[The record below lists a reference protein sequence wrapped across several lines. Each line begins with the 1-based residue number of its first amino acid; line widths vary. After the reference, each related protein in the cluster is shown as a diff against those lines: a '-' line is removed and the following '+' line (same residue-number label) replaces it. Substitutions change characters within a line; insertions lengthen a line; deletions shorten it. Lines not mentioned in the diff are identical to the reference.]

1 MGNETPTLPVWT
13 WITIFAGI
21 AFIFTMIAYP
31 FTTGPMAVMI
41 GVGLTA
47 GFMGIVA
54 LVSLYADAMYGY
66 QGENWTRKLANKYEE
81 HTK

>member
-1 MGNETPTLPVWT
+1 MQNETPLTVRG
-13 WITIFAGI
+13 WISIFAGI

-54 LVSLYADAMYGY
+54 LVSLWLDAEFGY
-66 QGENWTRKLANKYEE
+66 QGEEIEQWMKHKY
-81 HTK
+81 HSR